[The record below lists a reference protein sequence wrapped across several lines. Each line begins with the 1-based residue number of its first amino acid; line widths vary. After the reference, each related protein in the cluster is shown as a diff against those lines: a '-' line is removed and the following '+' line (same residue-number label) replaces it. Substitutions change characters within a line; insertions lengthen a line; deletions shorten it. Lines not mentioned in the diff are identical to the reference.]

1 MTKQETA
8 DKLALLAK
16 PRITNLLRL
25 QSVQHIHDATP
36 GKLMDTSTCN
46 GMTIV
51 ANRLKE
57 ALEPYKDL
65 SRFTTEER
73 IMSRVIDI
81 GLLPI
86 VTAMMQEI
94 RSKKFLLTRNIA
106 NAKTDHRAY
115 AHIEGIGVRVSVYMD
130 LRSGDTIVA
139 WHCLYGTA

>member
-1 MTKQETA
+1 MTHQETV
-8 DKLALLAK
+8 DKLALLAQQ
-16 PRITNLLRL
+16 RLSNLLRL
-25 QSVQHIHDATP
+25 QSVQHFHEPTP
-36 GKLMDTSTCN
+36 GKLMDLSTHN
-46 GMTIV
+46 GIPLV

-86 VTAMMQEI
+86 VTALMQEI

-106 NAKTDHRAY
+106 PRRTDRGVS
-115 AHIEGIGVRVSVYMD
+115 AHIEGIGVRVSLY
-130 LRSGDTIVA
+130 LEESSGDTIVA
-139 WHCLYGTA
+139 WHCLYGSA

>member
-1 MTKQETA
+1 
-8 DKLALLAK
+8 
-16 PRITNLLRL
+16 
-25 QSVQHIHDATP
+25 
-36 GKLMDTSTCN
+36 MDTSTWN
-46 GMTIV
+46 GMTLV
-51 ANRLKE
+51 ANRMKE

-94 RSKKFLLTRNIA
+94 RTKKFLLTRNIA
-106 NAKTDHRAY
+106 KEKSDYRAY
-115 AHIEGIGVRVSVYMD
+115 AHIEGIGVRVSVYLD
-130 LRSGDTIVA
+130 LKSGDTIVA

>member
-1 MTKQETA
+1 MTDQETV

-25 QSVQHIHDATP
+25 QSVQHIHDESP
-36 GKLMDTSTCN
+36 GKLMDVSTCN
-46 GMTIV
+46 GMSLV

-65 SRFTTEER
+65 TRFTTEER

-106 NAKTDHRAY
+106 RQKSDPGVC
-115 AHIEGIGVRVSVYMD
+115 AHIEGIGVRVSIYLD
-130 LRSGDTIVA
+130 NKTGDTIVA